1 MMNELQQISARM
13 LDRDPALPLIEF
25 EDSVYRLKEVK
36 ELADQLDALLG
47 ATGAAQIA
55 PVVFIAR
62 NQPASLAA
70 LLGLLRAGR
79 TIRMLYPFQSPAAIA
94 ANIGKLKP
102 AIVIAAEGEYTDE
115 VRVAMRE
122 LGSAAIV
129 ISEMEAKALPGFET
143 STTPLEEGLPQEPQV
158 EVLTSGTTG
167 PPKHFPLTY
176 EVIAKHFVGSTD
188 PMQRRS
194 GAEGE
199 PPVLAF
205 FPLGN
210 VSGVYSIYTSLL
222 RGMRIQLLE
231 RFNVQ
236 AWRAYIVKYRP
247 VWYGLPAAL
256 VPVVYDADIPPED
269 LASVKY
275 YSSGA
280 AYLDPEIHRAFEQ
293 RYGGK
298 ILLSY
303 GATEFGGPVTGMSP
317 EMHDEWGEK
326 KFGSVGRAFG
336 DNKVRVVDPETRE
349 ELPAG
354 QEGMLEV
361 LAPRVGDDWIR
372 TSDLGM
378 IDADGFL
385 YHRGRADGAIM
396 RGGFK
401 ILPET
406 IEKALALHPA
416 VGLVAVAPKA
426 DRRLGQVPVVAI
438 VPKEGVPRPTF
449 AELETHLRQHVLATH
464 IPAAWRYV
472 AELPRNLSMKVDRR
486 GVAALFDEEEAVS

>member
-1 MMNELQQISARM
+1 MNELQQISARM
-13 LDRDPALPLIEF
+13 LDRDPELPLIEF
-25 EDSVYRLKEVK
+25 QDQVYKLRAVRH
-36 ELADQLDALLG
+36 LADQLDALLKDCG
-47 ATGAAQIA
+47 ADQKA

-62 NQPASLAA
+62 NQPASLSA

-94 ANIGKLKP
+94 ANIARLKP
-102 AIVIAAEGEYTDE
+102 AVVVAAAGEFTDE
-115 VRVAMRE
+115 VSAAMRE
-122 LGSAAIV
+122 LGAAAIL
-129 ISEMEAKALPGFET
+129 ISEMEAKALPGFER

-167 PPKHFPLTY
+167 PPKHFPLSY

-194 GAEGE
+194 GGE
-199 PPVLAF
+199 EQPPVLAF

-210 VSGVYSIYTSLL
+210 VSGVYSIFTALL

-236 AWRAYIVKYRP
+236 AWRDYIVKYKP
-247 VWYGLPAAL
+247 TWYGLPAAL
-256 VPVVYDADIPPED
+256 VPVVYDANIPPED

-280 AYLDPEIHRAFEQ
+280 AYLDPAIQRAFEE

-336 DNKVRVVDPETRE
+336 DNKIRVVDPVTRK
-349 ELPAG
+349 ELPPA

-361 LAPRVGDDWIR
+361 LAPRVSPDWIE
-372 TSDLGM
+372 TSDLAV
-378 IDADGFL
+378 IDEDGFMW
-385 YHRGRADGAIM
+385 HRGRADGAIM

-406 IEKALALHPA
+406 IEQALALHPA
-416 VGLVAVAPKA
+416 VGMVAVAPKA
-426 DRRLGQVPVVAI
+426 DRRLGQVPVAAI
-438 VPKEGVPRPTF
+438 VPKAGVTRPSF
-449 AELETHLRQHVLATH
+449 EELEAHLRQHVLATH
-464 IPAAWRYV
+464 IPVAWRYV
-472 AELPRNLSMKVDRR
+472 DELPRNLSMKVDRR
-486 GVAALFDEEEAVS
+486 GVAALFDEEKEAAS

>member
-1 MMNELQQISARM
+1 MNELQQTSAQI
-13 LDRDPALPLIEF
+13 LDRDPELPLIEF
-25 EDSVYRLKEVK
+25 QDNIYRLREVRH
-36 ELADQLDALLG
+36 LADQVDALLKQSG
-47 ATGAAQIA
+47 ADQKA
-55 PVVFIAR
+55 PVVFVAR

-94 ANIGKLKP
+94 ANLLRLKP
-102 AIVIAAEGEYTDE
+102 AIVVAAAGEFTDE
-115 VRVAMRE
+115 VRAAMQE

-129 ISEMEAKALPGFET
+129 ISEMEARSLDGFER
-143 STTPLEEGLPQEPQV
+143 STTPLEEGLPQVPQV

-167 PPKHFPLTY
+167 PPKHFPLSY
-176 EVIAKHFVGSTD
+176 DIIYQHFVHSSD
-188 PMQRRS
+188 PMQRRR
-194 GAEGE
+194 GGEEE

-210 VSGVYSIYTSLL
+210 VSGVYSIFTPLL

-236 AWRAYIVKYRP
+236 AWRDYIVKYRP

-256 VPVVYDADIPPED
+256 VPVVYDADLAPED

-280 AYLDPEIHRAFEQ
+280 AYLDPEIQRGFEQ

-303 GATEFGGPVTGMSP
+303 GATEFGGPVTGFSP
-317 EMHDEWGEK
+317 ELHDEWGEK

-354 QEGMLEV
+354 EEGMLEV
-361 LAPRVGDDWIR
+361 LAPRVSDEWIK

-416 VGLVAVAPKA
+416 VGLVAVAPKP
-426 DRRLGQVPVVAI
+426 DRRLGQVPVAAI
-438 VPKEGVPRPTF
+438 VPKAGVPRPTF
-449 AELETHLRQHVLATH
+449 EELETHLRQHVLATH
-464 IPAAWRYV
+464 IPAQWRYV
-472 AELPRNLSMKVDRR
+472 DELPRNLSMKVDRR
-486 GVAALFDEEEAVS
+486 GVAALFDEEEKAAS